1 MRLPIVISTP
11 LLDPKRG
18 AMAILSYQKWLEHLP
33 FPLVITKAG
42 GIIEH
47 YNFLF
52 AQLTGGDTVGKP
64 ITQVFDNW
72 QTQQSF
78 IVTATLHNRPY
89 VLLHHLL
96 EPEEQGYTL
105 HIVSDNTQVQLLRQ
119 EVKNLESQLEA
130 VMESSKDGIYITDHE
145 GVTLRINSTIEK
157 ITGFARQRFI
167 GRNVR
172 DLVKEGILKVS
183 VTLKVL
189 AERKRVDYIY
199 DSSRGKAF
207 ATGIPILNENKEIE
221 KIITIVRDLSGLNRH
236 YNKLQR
242 ALELNNQYQMEL
254 DMLRAKLKKH
264 DPDVVIESKTM
275 MDIYNLAERIAN
287 VDATVLILGETGV
300 GKDVLARHIYHCSD
314 RNGRGQYIKVNCGAI
329 PYELLESE
337 LFGYEAGAFT
347 GANRSGK
354 PGMFELA
361 DKGILFLDEVGELP
375 LPLQVKLLRVL
386 QEKEIQRIGST
397 KTKTVDVRIIA
408 ATNKDLKQM
417 VAENK
422 FREDL
427 YYRLNVLP
435 ICIPPLRERREDI
448 LPLAHSI
455 LMKLNQKYRTN
466 KEFDEKLELFF
477 CRYDW
482 PGNVR
487 ELKNLIE
494 RLLLTVPSKSLMVD
508 DLPADYDRFKT
519 ANKPEERMPA
529 PMKNHVMSL
538 KEVAEAAER
547 EILLLALQKYNSTY
561 KIAKE
566 LGTSQATI
574 VRKLKKYNL

>member
-1 MRLPIVISTP
+1 MTIFP
-11 LLDPKRG
+11 
-18 AMAILSYQKWLEHLP
+18 YQKWLEHLP
-33 FPLVITKAG
+33 FPLVVTKEDG
-42 GIIEH
+42 TIEH
-47 YNFLF
+47 YNYLF
-52 AQLTGGDTVGKP
+52 GQLTGEDTVGKP
-64 ITQVFDNW
+64 ITQVFDQW
-72 QTQQSF
+72 HAEESF
-78 IVTATLHNRPY
+78 IVTASLHNYSY
-89 VLLHHLL
+89 VLLLYHPPEL
-96 EPEEQGYTL
+96 EDQGYTFY
-105 HIVSDNTQVQLLRQ
+105 IVSDNTQVQQLRQ

-145 GVTLRINSTIEK
+145 GVTLRINSVIEK
-157 ITGFARQRFI
+157 ITGFPRQRFI
-167 GRNVR
+167 GRHVK
-172 DLVKEGILKVS
+172 DLVKEGVLKVS

-189 AERKRVDYIY
+189 EERKRVDHIY
-199 DSSRGKAF
+199 ESVKGKAF
-207 ATGIPILNENKEIE
+207 ATGIPIMNEDKQIE
-221 KIITIVRDLSGLNRH
+221 KVVTIVRDLSGLNRH

-242 ALELNNQYQMEL
+242 ALELNKQYRIEL
-254 DMLRAKLKKH
+254 EKLKAKLCQH
-264 DPDVVIESKTM
+264 DPNVVIESKTM

-314 RNGRGQYIKVNCGAI
+314 RNGKGKFVKVNCGAI
-329 PYELLESE
+329 PNELLESE

-361 DKGILFLDEVGELP
+361 DNGILFLDEVGELP
-375 LPLQVKLLRVL
+375 LPLQVKLLRAI
-386 QEKEIQRIGST
+386 QEKEIQRIGAT
-397 KTKTVDVRIIA
+397 KTKKVDVRIIA

-435 ICIPPLRERREDI
+435 ISIPPLRERREDI
-448 LPLAHSI
+448 LPLANTV
-455 LMKLNQKYRTN
+455 LQRLNQKYQTN
-466 KEFDEKLELFF
+466 KEFDEKLESYLYH
-477 CRYDW
+477 YDW

-487 ELKNLIE
+487 ELINLIE
-494 RLLLTVPSKSLMVD
+494 RLILTVPSKTLMVD
-508 DLPADYDRFKT
+508 DLPSDYDRTQNASKLD
-519 ANKPEERMPA
+519 AHIPVY
-529 PMKNHVMSL
+529 MKDNVMSL

-547 EILLLALQKYNSTY
+547 EILLLAVKKYNSTY

-574 VRKLKKYNL
+574 FRKLKKYNLIG